1 MAVNHTEIFDK
12 LEKYTKLADHQN
24 FIFDFLSLYG
34 LPKATITRLKKTVNG
49 DLDNINVA
57 QYPNQ
62 GEVANQKGIYF
73 KPVLGNEDLLTVM
86 DELRQSAIIKT
97 RNITFIIVT
106 DYKEILAYDVENDES
121 IDCPFIELH
130 KEYGFFLPL
139 AGLKKDADYSDQ
151 EADVKAA
158 ERLGRLFDLIRYRN
172 NINTDEEVHALNVFL
187 TRLLFCFFAEDTN
200 IFKKN
205 QFSDTL
211 AKTTQVDGSDLKGF
225 LQSLFKILNSNNN
238 SELRDNSPK
247 YLTDFPYVNGRLF
260 AQEETVPSFDART
273 RRMLLEC
280 SALNWSEINPDIF
293 GSMFQAVINENQ
305 RRRLGQH
312 YTSVPNIMKVLSPL
326 FLNPLE
332 EEFIRSRHSEKK
344 LKELLIRLGNIRVFD
359 PACGS
364 GNFLIIAFKELRQ
377 LEIRVF
383 QALSSLNATPEMM
396 MSNIRLNQFYGIE
409 IDDFAHEIALLSLW
423 LAEHQMNC
431 EFNRLLHTHIATLPL
446 HESGNILQANSLR
459 IDWEE
464 FCPANKEQEV
474 YIVGNP
480 PFEGA
485 RLSKKES
492 NAKLK
497 NDSALKKEDIGL
509 IFSGISRAGNLDYVS
524 AWFYKGAQ
532 YIANNNAEMALV
544 ATNSIT
550 QGEQA
555 TILWDPIFSLNV
567 FITFCYQSFLW
578 KNNARDKASVYV
590 VIIGLSKNERKNK
603 ILYKLIG
610 EEWHSKYVSNIN
622 SYLLEGDNIL
632 IKSRSKP
639 LCKGVSPITLGNIAI
654 DDRGAFSLN
663 IEEKD
668 LLTTEYPITR
678 SWIKPYFGGE
688 EYINGRERYCLWLLG
703 IALEELYLIPF
714 IRERINRVEQSRLM
728 STRPETR
735 KLASTPSVF
744 GEIRQPDAGQ
754 YIFIPKT
761 TTHNRHYIP
770 IGILSSSIIASDASL
785 IVCNGTPYEFGV
797 LISMIHNDWMRMVG
811 GRHKQDYR
819 YSGTV
824 VYNTFPWPQNVGSQR
839 RSAIE
844 ELAKE
849 ILKVRARHPAK
860 TLADLYDPDKMP
872 ADLLEAHE
880 NLDRAVEKLYRDS
893 PFRDSTERVE
903 YLFKLYEKLIN
914 EEKQAKTAKKKKKS

>member
-1 MAVNHTEIFDK
+1 MTEISSFG
-12 LEKYTKLADHQN
+12 LCL
-24 FIFDFLSLYG
+24 FRVSLR
-34 LPKATITRLKKTVNG
+34 PKATITRLKKTVNG

-211 AKTTQVDGSDLKGF
+211 AKTTQVDGSDLKEF

-238 SELRDNSPK
+238 SELRNNSPK
-247 YLTDFPYVNGRLF
+247 YLTNFPYVNGRLF

-273 RRMLLEC
+273 RRMLLDC
-280 SALNWSEINPDIF
+280 AALNWSEINPDIF

-423 LAEHQMNC
+423 LAEHQMNR
-431 EFNRLLHTHIATLPL
+431 EFNRLLHAHVATLPL
-446 HESGNILQANSLR
+446 HESGNILHGNSLR
-459 IDWEE
+459 TDWED
-464 FCPANKEQEV
+464 FCPADKDQEIYV
-474 YIVGNP
+474 VGNP
-480 PFEGA
+480 PFAGA
-485 RLSKKES
+485 RKRNVEQTEDMEKVFKKIKS
-492 NAKLK
+492 FK
-497 NDSALKKEDIGL
+497 
-509 IFSGISRAGNLDYVS
+509 NLDYVAS
-524 AWFYKGAQ
+524 WFYKAAE
-532 YIANNNAEMALV
+532 YINHTNANAAFV
-544 ATNSIT
+544 ATNSIS
-550 QGEQA
+550 QGEQVP
-555 TILWDPIFSLNV
+555 ILWEAIFDLNISIS
-567 FITFCYQSFLW
+567 FAYQSFLW
-578 KNNARDKASVYV
+578 RNNARDKASVYV
-590 VIIGLSKNERKNK
+590 VIVGLMNSELTKNK
-603 ILYKLIG
+603 KVYKEIDST
-610 EEWHSKYVSNIN
+610 WHQIDVSNI
-622 SYLLEGDNIL
+622 SPYLIEGNDLVIHSRRQPLDEKIL
-632 IKSRSKP
+632 
-639 LCKGVSPITLGNIAI
+639 NM
-654 DDRGAFSLN
+654 AFGSMANDGGHL
-663 IEEKD
+663 
-668 LLTTEYPITR
+668 LLTTDEKEELINFDPMMKK
-678 SWIKPYFGGE
+678 WIKKVYGAYEF
-688 EYINGRERYCLWLLG
+688 INNKERWCLWLKNLNNHDFNTNT
-703 IALEELYLIPF
+703 F
-714 IRERINRVEQSRLM
+714 IKNRVDLVYQHRINSD
-728 STRPETR
+728 RPETK
-735 KLASTPSVF
+735 KLAETPHLF
-744 GEIRQPDAGQ
+744 GEIRHPESGE
-754 YIFIPKT
+754 YILVPSTSSERRK
-761 TTHNRHYIP
+761 YIP
-770 IGILSSSIIASDASL
+770 IGFLDSNIISTNANL
-785 IVCNGTPYEFGV
+785 IVAHGKLYDFAILTSV
-797 LISMIHNDWMRMVG
+797 IHNDWMRMVA
-811 GRHKQDYR
+811 GRLEMRYR
-819 YSGTV
+819 YSASI
-824 VYNTFPWPQNVGSQR
+824 VYNTFPWPQNIGPQR
-839 RSAIE
+839 RAAIE

-849 ILKVRARHPAK
+849 ILKVRARHPDK

-914 EEKQAKTAKKKKKS
+914 EEEQAKAAKKKKKS